1 MSNSWQLA
9 FSISR
14 DWYRIMHL
22 VFSYI
27 IYILLFSYDLSSA
40 RTALVTMWRKLFV
53 LWTDHILTCTPC
65 YVRTWSNEFSV
76 HTVPR

>member
-1 MSNSWQLA
+1 
-9 FSISR
+9 
-14 DWYRIMHL
+14 MHL

-65 YVRTWSNEFSV
+65 YVRTWSSEFSV